1 MLSCIIESRSFL
13 HWNEVDCEVGCT
25 PKTKWTTRSAIY
37 VHSVFTEI
45 PQDSWRHHLFKLT
58 GARCADTG
66 GANVSDAGRGGSLH
80 KVSPPVYSLSSS
92 LPPQSFGGSVQ
103 ISRTLPVDHT
113 ASVTLI
119 TRFMVLSLRWRLF
132 QATLFDNS
140 TIKLEILAPFG
151 PLWQHSGHAPVLNL
165 IMWPPPVREPPAEKQ
180 SEWEGGRGGGEEF
193 ETGSFH

>member
-1 MLSCIIESRSFL
+1 MFTVCSQKYLRIHDDII
-13 HWNEVDCEVGCT
+13 
-25 PKTKWTTRSAIY
+25 TR
-37 VHSVFTEI
+37 
-45 PQDSWRHHLFKLT
+45 HLFKLT

-66 GANVSDAGRGGSLH
+66 GANVSDADRGGSLH
-80 KVSPPVYSLSSS
+80 TVSPPVYSLSSS
-92 LPPQSFGGSVQ
+92 LPPPQSFGGSVQ

-119 TRFMVLSLRWRLF
+119 TRLMVLSLRWRLF

-180 SEWEGGRGGGEEF
+180 SEWEGGEEF